1 MARTPSGQPPANAT
15 QTYSSTKSSAP
26 RCPRSCKALIEPL
39 NAAGAHSRAVL
50 GRRCSAAGG
59 CRPRRC
65 RRMATPTAASPT
77 TVRGPARPGRR
88 GRFWMRFVAVLSHW
102 LLVRASTRNGR
113 SMPFRCA
120 FCFLAVR
127 FALAC
132 AIFCAFVCLSA
143 RRQGMGAHPFVGASL
158 LAIHAR
164 KLGCAAWHS
173 LAAGLQRR
181 TGPVGA
187 LCFRVQAS
195 CAHRSGRLRRTP
207 RGCGTCT

>member
-1 MARTPSGQPPANAT
+1 MLPERTQGQFWAEGAQRRVVAGRGGVGGWQHRQPLRR
-15 QTYSSTKSSAP
+15 P
-26 RCPRSCKALIEPL
+26 RC
-39 NAAGAHSRAVL
+39 AA
-50 GRRCSAAGG
+50 
-59 CRPRRC
+59 RP
-65 RRMATPTAASPT
+65 
-77 TVRGPARPGRR
+77 GPARPGRR
-88 GRFWMRFVAVLSHW
+88 GRFWMRFAAVLSHW

-143 RRQGMGAHPFVGASL
+143 RRQGMGAHPFVGVSL

-164 KLGCAAWHS
+164 KLGCAAWHC